1 VTGLAVFVGGRLQSA
16 AAPTFWCV
24 LDEDAT
30 GSGIVLVPLAGTL
43 MLFATM
49 VGRLITRTGSYKWF
63 MVGGA
68 VLVLVGYALPS
79 RLGANSSTADV
90 AIARP
95 SRTPGRSESDRVSL
109 AGRSVLAGSPTGR
122 TVGA

>member
-1 VTGLAVFVGGRLQSA
+1 
-16 AAPTFWCV
+16 
-24 LDEDAT
+24 
-30 GSGIVLVPLAGTL
+30 VPLAGTP

-79 RLGANSSTADV
+79 RLGANSSTADD
-90 AIARP
+90 AIARL
-95 SRTPGRSESDRVSL
+95 SRTPGRSESARVSL